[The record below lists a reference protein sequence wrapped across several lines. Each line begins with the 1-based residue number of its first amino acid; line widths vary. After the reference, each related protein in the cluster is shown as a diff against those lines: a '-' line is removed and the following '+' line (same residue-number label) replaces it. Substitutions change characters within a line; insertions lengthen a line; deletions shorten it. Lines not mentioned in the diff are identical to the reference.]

1 MSETLLNKE
10 DMAMAHQIANWYR
23 NEERTSEYEKEL
35 IFEAINK
42 NKDIH
47 FEALKINLKKCRKK
61 RRY

>member
-1 MSETLLNKE
+1 MAETILNKE
-10 DMAMAHQIANWYR
+10 DMAMAYKAANYYNNPQIISY
-23 NEERTSEYEKEL
+23 YEKEL